1 MWKRDNKIE
10 MQGKVPVAILHVG
23 QPKEVFISRPTLL
36 IIPGALS
43 LETAEQSRWGLC
55 PQVRRPQWLMQEA
68 FCWLHRLS
76 QPCRKGASDSG
87 SVLIC
92 VATAATAAA
101 ESGASSLG
109 PRSTMFNPVCK
120 FAEWKDSRKCTLL
133 FSIYHFINTKEWTQ
147 KQLCADFIVG

>member
-87 SVLIC
+87 RCWSVWPQLPPQQQKVEPPLWGLVAQCSIPC
-92 VATAATAAA
+92 V
-101 ESGASSLG
+101 SLLNERIPGNVLFYFPSIISLTQKNG
-109 PRSTMFNPVCK
+109 PRSSCVLI
-120 FAEWKDSRKCTLL
+120 S
-133 FSIYHFINTKEWTQ
+133 
-147 KQLCADFIVG
+147 